1 MNKNDDFL
9 LQINKQL
16 AGYRKLLVGFSGGL
30 DSSVLLHL
38 LTRLHTDQRPDLS
51 IRAIH
56 IHHGINPQANDWVEH
71 CQYQCQQWQVPL
83 EIVSV
88 QLNIPT
94 AIEVAARRPEC
105 ETDERRQ
112 LRDSTNTC
120 SQQRGGFKGCGYTR
134 KNGIEA
140 AARAARYHAFSTH
153 LTDKEVLLTAQH
165 QDDQCETFLLA
176 LKRGSGPTGLSAMAS
191 KMAFAQSQLL
201 RPLLSCSRQNL
212 MDYAQRHQIQ
222 WVEDESNQ
230 DRRFDRNFL
239 RQEIIPLL
247 NQRWPHFS
255 QMVMRSASLCAEQEQ
270 LLDEL
275 LTATL
280 DQWQHTD
287 GSLATDGLITMSEV
301 KRNAVLRR
309 WLSRHHVSMPPRDQ
323 LQRLWHEVVLARIDA
338 NPCLQLGQHQVRR
351 FRQRL
356 YLSSSQQINITS
368 QCLHWCVSE
377 DLLLPANLGVLRLTN
392 ADGQQIRAARPD
404 ESVKIRFGLRGRVKI
419 VGRDRSR
426 ESKKLWQELG
436 VPPLMRNQIPLLY
449 FNEQLIAACDFFV
462 TTEGQAK
469 QGERC
474 WHLHWSKSIQ

>member
-38 LTRLHTDQRPDLS
+38 LTRLRTGQRPDLI

-83 EIVSV
+83 EIVPV
-88 QLNIPT
+88 QLN
-94 AIEVAARRPEC
+94 
-105 ETDERRQ
+105 
-112 LRDSTNTC
+112 
-120 SQQRGGFKGCGYTR
+120 TR

-201 RPLLSCSRQNL
+201 RPLLRCSRQNL

-255 QMVMRSASLCAEQEQ
+255 QTVTRSASLCAEQEQ

-287 GSLATDGLITMSEV
+287 GSLTTDGLITMSEV

-309 WLSRHHVSMPPRDQ
+309 WLSRHHVSMPSRDQ

-392 ADGQQIRAARPD
+392 ADGQQIRAARPN
-404 ESVKIRFGLRGRVKI
+404 ESVKIRFGLQGKVKI
-419 VGRDRSR
+419 VARDRSR

-449 FNEQLIAACDFFV
+449 FNEQVIAACDFFV
-462 TTEGQAK
+462 TAEGQAK

-474 WHLHWSKSIQ
+474 WHVHWNKPLSKPIA